1 VGVWAGEVLP
11 IPGMEMEEVMG
22 AEERR
27 FSLMMGR

>member
-1 VGVWAGEVLP
+1 VGVWVVIVLQKL
-11 IPGMEMEEVMG
+11 GMEEVME